1 MHLNVR
7 SLLHKLS
14 EINRFTSTCRPAIIS
29 ILETRLDDTVTAW
42 LDDTVTD
49 NEIQIEGYNV
59 IRKDRDRQGGG
70 VCTYIRQ
77 DLAFSERQDL
87 RKDNLEAVWVEILV
101 TKTKPILIC
110 TCYRPSKQNDFLELF
125 EMILSTLRSDS
136 EWFILGDFNICLKE
150 KKSFLLKNTNRYHI
164 CLT

>member
-14 EINRFTSTCRPAIIS
+14 EINRFASTYRPAIIS
-29 ILETRLDDTVTAW
+29 ISETW

-87 RKDNLEAVWVEILV
+87 RKDNLKAVWVEI
-101 TKTKPILIC
+101 
-110 TCYRPSKQNDFLELF
+110 Y
-125 EMILSTLRSDS
+125 
-136 EWFILGDFNICLKE
+136 
-150 KKSFLLKNTNRYHI
+150 
-164 CLT
+164 